1 MAFTI
6 DDVPSQTGKVII
18 ITGASSGI
26 GLEAARILAKK
37 GAHVIMACRNLEKSQ
52 PLADEINADSAEAGG
67 KATLIRL
74 DTTDLDSIDS
84 FSNELQAA
92 SVTQLHV
99 LLLNAGIM
107 MVQWATRP
115 SRSEQHPQI
124 ESQMSCNVVG
134 HFYLVQKML
143 PLIRSTAGARVI
155 TVSSVAADQTKPTD
169 SINYDVF
176 LAKTPEKYNQ
186 INSYCESKL
195 SCLLLAHELDRRF
208 KQANI
213 DAFAIA
219 AHPGYSRTA
228 LQPRSESL
236 FFKIIM
242 YLSMPFSMKAEG
254 GGLVL
259 AMAATAD
266 RAQLPP
272 EPYFTPCG
280 FQGLYGAPVANGKM
294 CAQGRDD
301 AQALKLWDTCEE
313 LCAVT
318 SDI

>member
-6 DDVPSQTGKVII
+6 EGVPPQTGKVVI

-26 GLEAARILAKK
+26 GLEAARVLAKK
-37 GAHVIMACRNLEKSQ
+37 GAHVIMACRNLGKSQ
-52 PLADEINADSAEAGG
+52 PLADEINSECAETGG
-67 KATLIRL
+67 KATLVRL

-92 SVTQLHV
+92 SITQLDV

-115 SRSEQHPQI
+115 SRSELHPEI

-143 PLIRSTAGARVI
+143 PLIRSTPGARVI
-155 TVSSVAADQTKPTD
+155 TVSSLAADQTNPTD

-176 LAKTPEKYNQ
+176 LAKTPEEYSKM
-186 INSYCESKL
+186 NSYCESKL

-213 DAFAIA
+213 DAFAIS
-219 AHPGYSRTA
+219 AHPGYSRTS
-228 LQPRSESL
+228 LQPRSDSFL
-236 FFKIIM
+236 FKIFL
-242 YLSMPFSMKAEG
+242 YATLPFSMKAEG

-259 AMAATAD
+259 SMAATAD
-266 RAQLPP
+266 RSEIPP
-272 EPYFTPCG
+272 NPYFTPGG
-280 FQGLYGAPVANGKM
+280 FQGLSGAPIANGKM
-294 CAQGRDD
+294 CAHARDD
-301 AQALKLWDTCEE
+301 AQAFKLWETCEE